1 MFDVLLDAEFVGLF
15 VVGTGVLDV
24 HTRPPQLPVAL

>member
-15 VVGTGVLDV
+15 VVGAGVLDV